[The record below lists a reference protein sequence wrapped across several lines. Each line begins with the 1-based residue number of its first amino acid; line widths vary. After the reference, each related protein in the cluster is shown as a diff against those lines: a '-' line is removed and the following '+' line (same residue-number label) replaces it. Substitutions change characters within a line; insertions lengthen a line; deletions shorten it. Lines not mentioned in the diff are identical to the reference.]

1 MLIKLNKHLLGQSKS
16 LTSYHLLKRN
26 YNTGTQELVH
36 SSFIH
41 NDQKLQIIQI
51 SINKLMYYRIMVY
64 SHNEILCIIITRS
77 RVLIRGSNTGDY
89 GKHYVQPNPETK
101 QHILYNF
108 PKFSNRQNLS
118 KVIDLQLSAVV
129 WGQQGA
135 EKGM

>member
-1 MLIKLNKHLLGQSKS
+1 MLVRLNKHLLGWSGS
-16 LTSYHLLKRN
+16 LASCHLLKRN
-26 YNTGTQELVH
+26 CNTGTQELVH

-64 SHNEILCIIITRS
+64 SHNEILCIITRS

-101 QHILYNF
+101 
-108 PKFSNRQNLS
+108 
-118 KVIDLQLSAVV
+118 
-129 WGQQGA
+129 
-135 EKGM
+135 